1 MLSQEFF
8 ARVVIPVSG
17 LARQCRRHET
27 AQKGDGVQATGHLRW
42 LAPLGAV
49 LLCAC
54 TQLPPSAPEVRQ
66 ESGRAAGIEP
76 APAPAQVAVATT
88 LEERIKE
95 AAETNPLPQAAPP
108 PVEAAPVAVAPPP
121 PPPNIWNRVR
131 AGFRLPALD
140 GALVTRQEQWY
151 VSNPDYVARMAE
163 RSGHFLYHVMEEV
176 ERRKMPSEIALLPM
190 IESAYNPTAY
200 SRAHASGMWQFI
212 PSTGK
217 IYGLRQNF
225 WYDGRRDVLA
235 ATNAAL
241 DYLQKLYDQF
251 GDWTL
256 ALAAYNWG
264 EGAVSRAIARNQAK
278 GLATDYESLAM
289 PLETRNYVPK
299 LQAVKN
305 IVANPGRYGMVL
317 PDIPNRPYFTTVATN
332 RHIDVKLAASLAEM
346 DLEDFRFLNPAHN
359 KPVIKADGSET
370 IVLPIDRAEVF
381 QRNLEAHDRPF
392 VTWQTYTMKR
402 HDEPSAI
409 AKKHGITLAEL
420 REANGITGRKKFVPG
435 LTLLVPLKSG
445 AEPNLPDLP
454 APKITQARY
463 RRAAACYVV
472 TASGARKRV
481 QCATSKKKQQTAV
494 KTTSPK
500 RSPSGNSSSGVS
512 IRSLTGG

>member
-1 MLSQEFF
+1 
-8 ARVVIPVSG
+8 
-17 LARQCRRHET
+17 
-27 AQKGDGVQATGHLRW
+27 
-42 LAPLGAV
+42 
-49 LLCAC
+49 
-54 TQLPPSAPEVRQ
+54 
-66 ESGRAAGIEP
+66 
-76 APAPAQVAVATT
+76 
-88 LEERIKE
+88 
-95 AAETNPLPQAAPP
+95 
-108 PVEAAPVAVAPPP
+108 
-121 PPPNIWNRVR
+121 
-131 AGFRLPALD
+131 
-140 GALVTRQEQWY
+140 
-151 VSNPDYVARMAE
+151 
-163 RSGHFLYHVMEEV
+163 
-176 ERRKMPSEIALLPM
+176 M

-241 DYLQKLYDQF
+241 DYLQKLHDQF

-305 IVANPGRYGMVL
+305 IVANPSRYGIVL
-317 PDIPNRPYFTTVATN
+317 PDIPNRPYFTTVSTN
-332 RHIDVKLAASLAEM
+332 RHIDVKLAAALAEM

-370 IVLPIDRAEVF
+370 IVLPIDRVEAF
-381 QRNLEAHDRPF
+381 RRNLEAHDQPF

-409 AKKHGITLAEL
+409 AKKHGITLSEL
-420 REANGITGRKKFVPG
+420 KEANGITGKKKFVPG
-435 LTLLVPLKSG
+435 QTLLVPLKSG
-445 AEPNLPDLP
+445 AEPHLPDLP

-472 TASGARKRV
+472 TSSGAKKRV
-481 QCATSKKKQQTAV
+481 QCAPSKKSQQAAA
-494 KTTSPK
+494 KTTAPK
-500 RSPSGNSSSGVS
+500 RSSGSSSSGVS